1 MIVNI
6 SVSLIPLLI
15 VKLLIVM
22 VSRMDCEVLCHPS
35 RQLQLLVSLV
45 QKQVILLTHHTV
57 TVCTVLGKHLK
68 TSSDAA

>member
-1 MIVNI
+1 
-6 SVSLIPLLI
+6 
-15 VKLLIVM
+15 M

-68 TSSDAA
+68 TYVKSSKK